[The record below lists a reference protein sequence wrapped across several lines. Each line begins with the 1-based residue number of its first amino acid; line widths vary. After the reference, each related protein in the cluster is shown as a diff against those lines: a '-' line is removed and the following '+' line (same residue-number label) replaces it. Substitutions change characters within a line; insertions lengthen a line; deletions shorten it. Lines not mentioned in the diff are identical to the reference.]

1 MFTDPIS
8 DMLTRIR
15 NASLARKAEAVLPH
29 SKFKHALAE
38 VLLREGFISGFKEIN
53 GSPSLKLRGASKQKA
68 LEIQMKYTLEGDPV
82 ITGIDRVSK
91 PGQRIYL
98 SSARIPRTNSGFG
111 ITVISTSKGLLTDK
125 EARKQKIGGEVICQ
139 VW

>member
-15 NASLARKAEAVLPH
+15 NSVVAKKSDVVLPF
-29 SKFKHALAE
+29 SKFKKALAE
-38 VLLREGFISGFKEIN
+38 VLVKEGFVKSVKELSGEHKMLSIE
-53 GSPSLKLRGASKQKA
+53 LKYSS
-68 LEIQMKYTLEGDPV
+68 EGEPL
-82 ITGIDRVSK
+82 ITGIKRVSK

-98 SSARIPRTNSGFG
+98 PFIKIPRTNSGFG
-111 ITVISTSKGLLTDK
+111 ITVVSTSKGLFTDK
-125 EARKQKIGGEVICQ
+125 EARKLKMGGEVICQ

>member
-15 NASLARKAEAVLPH
+15 NASRAKKSELVLPY
-29 SKFKHALAE
+29 SKFKANLAK
-38 VLLREGFISGFKEIN
+38 LLEREGFVGSVTELTGKFKMLQIQ
-53 GSPSLKLRGASKQKA
+53 LKYGPAG
-68 LEIQMKYTLEGDPV
+68 EPV
-82 ITGIDRVSK
+82 IADIQRVSK

-98 SSARIPRTNSGFG
+98 AVDKLPRTNSGFG
-111 ITVISTSKGLLTDK
+111 LTVVSTPKGLLTDK
-125 EARKQKIGGEVICQ
+125 EARKERVGGEVVCQ

>member
-15 NASLARKAEAVLPH
+15 NSVVAKKSEVVLPF
-29 SKFKHALAE
+29 SKFKKALAE
-38 VLLREGFISGFKEIN
+38 VLVKEGFVKSVKELAGEHKMLALELKYSSEGEPVISGIK
-53 GSPSLKLRGASKQKA
+53 
-68 LEIQMKYTLEGDPV
+68 
-82 ITGIDRVSK
+82 RVSK

-98 SSARIPRTNSGFG
+98 PFIKIPRTNSGFG
-111 ITVISTSKGLLTDK
+111 VTIVSTSKGLFTDK
-125 EARKQKIGGEVICQ
+125 EARKLKMGGEVICQ